1 MTLDYFMPRSEM
13 IVAEREPHA
22 SNIKHIQDRILRRE
36 LGLSYDE
43 ADEFARDE
51 VYLAALDIYREQ
63 QASRES

>member
-36 LGLSYDE
+36 FGINYDE
-43 ADEFARDE
+43 ADEMMRDS
-51 VYLAALDIYREQ
+51 VYLDALEIYREQ
-63 QASRES
+63 QANRES

>member
-1 MTLDYFMPRSEM
+1 M

-22 SNIKHIQDRILRRE
+22 SNIKHIQDRILRKE

-43 ADEFARDE
+43 ADEFTRDE
-51 VYLAALDIYREQ
+51 VYLAALEIYREQ